1 MDNETQFDYYLYGKR
16 LSEASRKSIIKQ
28 VKAFLE
34 WMEEQS
40 IPDVTE
46 VSYNDIMAYVKHC
59 SNSGNTQKTIALKLG
74 FLNHYFTWLVKEG
87 ELTENPVSNIRIKGI
102 QRKHL
107 HHYLKKEELDRLYH
121 EFNPAGAA
129 GMRNK
134 VILGMEVYQALR
146 VEELTSLTLK
156 SLQLKEGKIRV
167 EGGRKAN
174 ARTLSLEP
182 HQIIDLLEYISNARK
197 ELLEQTGKITDQ
209 LFTSSG
215 TGDKLLN
222 TLQSI
227 LAHVKKQNPEVKDW
241 KQIRASVISYWIAV
255 YGLRKAQYLAGH
267 RFISSTE
274 EYQQQDL
281 DELQGD
287 IDKFHPL

>member
-59 SNSGNTQKTIALKLG
+59 SSGGNTQKTIALKLG
-74 FLNHYFTWLVKEG
+74 FLHHYFMWLIKEG
-87 ELTENPVSNIRIKGI
+87 EINENPVTNIRVQGI

-107 HHYLKKEELDRLYH
+107 HHYLKKEELDALYSG
-121 EFNPAGAA
+121 FNPDGAA

-134 VILGMEVYQALR
+134 VLFGMVVYQALR
-146 VEELTSLTLK
+146 VEELTGLMLK

-167 EGGRKAN
+167 ESGRKTN
-174 ARTLSLEP
+174 ARILTLEA
-182 HQIIDLLEYISNARK
+182 HQVVDLLQYISDGRK
-197 ELLEQTGKITDQ
+197 ELLEQTGKETGQ

-222 TLQSI
+222 TLQYI
-227 LAHVKKQNPEVKDW
+227 LAQVKKQNKEVKDW
-241 KQIRASVISYWIAV
+241 KQLRASVIAYWIALH
-255 YGLRKAQYLAGH
+255 GLRKAQYLAGH
-267 RFISSTE
+267 RYISSTE

-281 DELQGD
+281 DELQVD
-287 IDKFHPL
+287 IDKFHPF

>member
-28 VKAFLE
+28 VKAFLL
-34 WMEEQS
+34 WMEAES
-40 IPDVTE
+40 IPDITA
-46 VSYNDIMAYVKHC
+46 VSYNDVMAYVKHC
-59 SNSGNTQKTIALKLG
+59 KSAGNTSKTIALKLT
-74 FLNHYFTWLVKEG
+74 FLNHYFMWLVKE
-87 ELTENPVSNIRIKGI
+87 EEIKENPVTNIRVQGI

-107 HHYLKKEELDRLYH
+107 HHYLKKEELDNLYH
-121 EFNPAGAA
+121 AFNPMGAA

-134 VILGMEVYQALR
+134 VLLGMVVYQALR
-146 VEELTSLTLK
+146 VEELTNLAVK

-174 ARTLSLEP
+174 TRTLTLEA
-182 HQIIDLLEYISNARK
+182 HQVVDLLQYISEARK
-197 ELLEQTGKITDQ
+197 ELLEQTGKETDQ

-222 TLQSI
+222 TMQYI
-227 LAHVKKQNPEVKDW
+227 LAQVKKQHPEVKDW
-241 KQIRASVISYWIAV
+241 KQLRASVIAYWIAV
-255 YGLRKAQYLAGH
+255 HGLRKAQYLAGH
-267 RFISSTE
+267 RYISSTE

-281 DELQGD
+281 DELQED
-287 IDKFHPL
+287 IDKFHPF

>member
-1 MDNETQFDYYLYGKR
+1 MDNEMQFDYYLYGKK

-28 VKAFLE
+28 VNAFNQWIE
-34 WMEEQS
+34 AES
-40 IPDVTE
+40 IPDITE

-59 SNSGNTQKTIALKLG
+59 SSSGNAQKTIAIKLT
-74 FLNHYFTWLVKEG
+74 FLNHYFMWLVKEG
-87 ELTENPVSNIRIKGI
+87 EIPDNPVSNIHIKGI

-107 HHYLKKEELDRLYH
+107 CHSLKKEELDKLYH

-129 GMRNK
+129 GIRNK
-134 VILGMEVYQALR
+134 VMLGLIVYQALR

-156 SLQLKEGKIRV
+156 SLQLREGKIRI
-167 EGGRKAN
+167 EAGRKTN
-174 ARTLSLEP
+174 GRTLTLES
-182 HQIIDLLEYISNARK
+182 HQVVDLLEYISNARK
-197 ELLEQTGKITDQ
+197 ELLELTGKETEQ

-222 TLQSI
+222 TLQYI
-227 LAHVKKQNPEVKDW
+227 LAQLKKQNTDVKDW
-241 KQIRASVISYWIAV
+241 KQLRASVITYWIAI

-287 IDKFHPL
+287 IDRFHPL